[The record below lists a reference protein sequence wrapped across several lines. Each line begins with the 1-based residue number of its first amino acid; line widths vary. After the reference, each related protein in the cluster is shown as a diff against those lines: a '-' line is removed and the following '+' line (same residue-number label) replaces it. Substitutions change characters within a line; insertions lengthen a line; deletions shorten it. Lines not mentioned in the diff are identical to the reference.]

1 MKKTLRL
8 LLAAAFIMAG
18 FTVSAA
24 TMDATVVSVKGKAE
38 VMQGSSWEAL
48 SVGNTLHKGDVI
60 QTGFKS
66 ELIIKIKDSTV
77 SVASLSRITIEQLAE
92 KSDKDETRLFLD
104 TGSLRS
110 DVKRTEDRRVGFTVR
125 SPVATASVRGTV
137 MEVTDTFS
145 GTVVRGYEGSTAV
158 WKSTGVQ
165 SPDLAPDDEADSI
178 ETAGSG
184 ADAVSDGQAGAGAVL
199 VKRNMSSSVT
209 EEGGHTAPKDTAA
222 GNSSNLGGA
231 KNSSTEAAP
240 ARGGGENRGAG
251 QSKKARLG
259 IRVSI
264 QD

>member
-1 MKKTLRL
+1 MKKTFILI
-8 LLAAAFIMAG
+8 AAAVSIMAV
-18 FTVSAA
+18 FPLSAA
-24 TMDATVVSVKGKAE
+24 TMDATVVSVRGKAE
-38 VMQGSSWEAL
+38 VMQGSSWSAL

-77 SVASLSRITIEQLAE
+77 SVSSLSRITIEQLAA

-125 SPVATASVRGTV
+125 SPVATASVRGTI
-137 MEVTDTFS
+137 MEVTNTFS
-145 GTVVRGYEGSTAV
+145 GTVVKGFEGSTAV
-158 WKSTGVQ
+158 WKTSGIQ
-165 SPDLAPDDEADSI
+165 SPEIGSDDETDSM
-178 ETAGSG
+178 ETPGDSAS
-184 ADAVSDGQAGAGAVL
+184 AVSDGQSGPGAVL

-209 EEGGHTAPKDTAA
+209 EDDGHSAPKDTAA
-222 GNSSNLGGA
+222 KGSADLGGA
-231 KNSSTEAAP
+231 KNPATESAP
-240 ARGGGENRGAG
+240 DRGNGENRGG
-251 QSKKARLG
+251 QNKKSRLG